1 MIEDDLRDFAVE
13 CTNLA
18 ESSLKA
24 IKDLKIRKRAWST
37 MEQAAADMR
46 ERAAIA
52 VHDLM
57 PSWFRDGTIGR
68 AEIERVIRRL
78 PLYDARTIARATRNT
93 PDPALQTTLRPR
105 EYLGSEEY
113 PEGIYSGH
121 DLRLA
126 DMTPNAAVG
135 SPCGV
140 MSIIWSVG
148 ATPEDAIRGKG
159 HRANCAEVL
168 KALYLTDCRVWTEA
182 GFATTR
188 SNRERVERNER
199 MVPHAWDRF
208 MRTEGEDLVLLAD
221 PGDTELC
228 DYDVETLI
236 EVWYFLH
243 PPQEKSCP

>member
-1 MIEDDLRDFAVE
+1 MIEDDLRAIAAE
-13 CTNLA
+13 CTTLA

-24 IKDLKIRKRAWST
+24 IKDLEIRKRAWGT

-46 ERAAIA
+46 ERAAAA

-57 PSWFRDGTIGR
+57 PSWFRDGTMGR
-68 AEIERVIRRL
+68 ADVERVIRRL
-78 PLYDARTIARATRNT
+78 PLSIAPATRNR

-148 ATPEDAIRGKG
+148 ATPEDAIR
-159 HRANCAEVL
+159 ALCAERL
-168 KALYLTDCRVWTEA
+168 GE
-182 GFATTR
+182 F
-188 SNRERVERNER
+188 
-199 MVPHAWDRF
+199 
-208 MRTEGEDLVLLAD
+208 GEDMEPLGEGGAPGFTWGFRFTAD
-221 PGDTELC
+221 GTGCKAAGIHVPGGVILT
-228 DYDVETLI
+228 
-236 EVWYFLH
+236 WW
-243 PPQEKSCP
+243 K